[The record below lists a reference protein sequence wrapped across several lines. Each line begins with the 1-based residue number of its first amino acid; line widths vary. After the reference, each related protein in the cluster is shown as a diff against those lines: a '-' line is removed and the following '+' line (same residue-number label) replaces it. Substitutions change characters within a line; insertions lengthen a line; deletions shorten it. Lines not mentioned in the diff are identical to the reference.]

1 MVVVGGLE
9 AMTVFKRPDP
19 PREPT
24 PQNRPSVPAK
34 QEYDLFGNMSAPVK
48 GWWKRQSRGAR
59 IACIILAPFFGLF
72 LLGAIFAAVHEPTA
86 EEKAR
91 SARIS
96 KVVDMCS
103 KVAEADAAAVIGG
116 PSFKRKVY
124 ERSLDVCVERFR

>member
-1 MVVVGGLE
+1 M
-9 AMTVFKRPDP
+9 AFTKPNP
-19 PREPT
+19 PRAPA
-24 PQNRPSVPAK
+24 PKSRPPAPAK
-34 QEYDLFGNMSAPVK
+34 QEYDLFGNISAPVK

-59 IACIILAPFFGLF
+59 IACKILAPFFGLF
-72 LLGAIFAAVHEPTA
+72 LLVAIFGAVHEPTA

-91 SARIS
+91 SEHIT

-124 ERSLDVCVERFR
+124 ERSLDGCVERFR